1 MRLFK
6 RFTEKF
12 QQQSDAP
19 YVCTLCGAQFEE
31 RGPVVCP
38 QCHGFVVS
46 KQNK

>member
-6 RFTEKF
+6 RLTERIHGRE
-12 QQQSDAP
+12 DAP

-46 KQNK
+46 NKNN